1 VLLFDKVEWS
11 SNATIRNIAMPKII
25 VERQDLV
32 EVVNALPDEVL
43 IELAHFLDYLRY
55 RTSQHRKSDIPS
67 QNFLLSVAGLGKSEQ
82 QDVSERDEEILRNE
96 IDPLYGWSSKPSNL
110 V

>member
-1 VLLFDKVEWS
+1 MS
-11 SNATIRNIAMPKII
+11 RTT

-43 IELAHFLDYLRY
+43 VELANFLDYLRY
-55 RTSQHRKSDIPS
+55 KTSQCKEPDIPS
-67 QNFLLSVAGLGKSEQ
+67 QNFLLSVAGLGKSGQ

-96 IDPLYGWSSKPSNL
+96 IDPVYGWSSKRSNS